1 MTQGKVF
8 PSKALLQLPLFQDD
22 GSTEQY
28 STKQQIERSYARAT
42 LVARAYEFT
51 LDDVLQMN
59 GKLWDLHADPISS
72 IDAATTTILTIHYN
86 LALGTLGPILTTR
99 PDLVPLIQ
107 KLLKF
112 EIIGQFMLTEVE
124 HGLDARQ
131 IETTATLLPDG
142 SLELNTPHPGAAKYM
157 PPVTTISGM
166 PTIGVVFSRLIVDGK
181 CHGIRPVV
189 VSLTDGKGMCKGV
202 SSRMVPPRSGSK
214 PLDHSMTS
222 FDRVRLPPGSVI
234 GSLEESTDVRG
245 DFLKSIWRIS
255 TGGLALSLGTVS
267 FLSVG
272 VYIAGK
278 YSLRRTV
285 SGPEK
290 GSKMPII
297 GFRTQQ
303 LPILHGLAQVHV
315 LQAFSKFAIP
325 LFRDRNLHMYVR
337 HGISTIFK
345 ATALQHCQST
355 LLALEERCGAQGL
368 FNYNQIV
375 RGHADMRGVCIA
387 EGDILAISIRLI
399 SELLQGKYCLPEPK
413 YPDCLLYK
421 HEQGLWKEARDRYSK
436 LSGTHRS
443 EEFNN
448 AILPL
453 CRPLAEFIGHRMAY
467 EAAVDQGVDP
477 ALVELYE
484 AGVIKL
490 DSSWYVENGLLSRA
504 EQFDLESVAAN
515 KVLPDLERFLDL
527 LDVAEYATAPILSG
541 KSWNEFVVSLP
552 QFLGNSEPLE
562 ELRGDSPKPTSM
574 SETVYRKILFWR

>member
-86 LALGTLGPILTTR
+86 LALGTLGPILATR
-99 PDLVPLIQ
+99 PDLAPLIQ

-157 PPVTTISGM
+157 PPVTTISGI

-181 CHGIRPVV
+181 FHGIRPVV

-222 FDRVRLPPGSVI
+222 FDHVRLPPGSVI

-278 YSLRRTV
+278 YSLRRTD
-285 SGPEK
+285 SERNSSQFFMDWHKYTFCKRSRNSP
-290 GSKMPII
+290 
-297 GFRTQQ
+297 FRYSETGTF
-303 LPILHGLAQVHV
+303 IYCA
-315 LQAFSKFAIP
+315 
-325 LFRDRNLHMYVR
+325 R
-337 HGISTIFK
+337 
-345 ATALQHCQST
+345 
-355 LLALEERCGAQGL
+355 
-368 FNYNQIV
+368 
-375 RGHADMRGVCIA
+375 ADMRGVCIA

-552 QFLGNSEPLE
+552 QFLGISEPLE

-574 SETVYRKILFWR
+574 SETVYKKILFWR

>member
-1 MTQGKVF
+1 MTQGKTF
-8 PSKALLQLPLFQDD
+8 PSKPFLQLPLFRDD
-22 GSTEQY
+22 GLTEQY
-28 STKQQIERSYARAT
+28 SVRESIKRSYARAS
-42 LVARAYEFT
+42 VIARAYEFT
-51 LDDVLQMN
+51 LDDILHMSD
-59 GKLWDLHADPISS
+59 KLWDLHADPVSS

-86 LALGTLGPILTTR
+86 LAVGTLAPLLSTR
-99 PDLVPLIQ
+99 PDLAALTQ
-107 KLLKF
+107 KLLNF
-112 EIIGQFMLTEVE
+112 EIVGQFMLTEVE

-142 SLELNTPHPGAAKYM
+142 SLDLNTPHPGAAKYM
-157 PPVTTISGM
+157 PPVTTISAM
-166 PTIGVVFSRLIVDGK
+166 PTIGVVFARLIAEGK
-181 CHGIRPVV
+181 FYGIRPVL

-214 PLDHSMTS
+214 PLDHSMTT
-222 FDRVRLPPGSVI
+222 FDHVRLPPGSVI
-234 GSLEESTDVRG
+234 GSLEESVDVRG

-278 YSLRRTV
+278 YSLRRMV
-285 SGPEK
+285 SGPAK

-303 LPILHGLAQVHV
+303 LPILHGLAQIHV
-315 LQAFSKFAIP
+315 LQALSKVAIP
-325 LFRDRNLHMYVR
+325 LFRNQNLHMFVR

-368 FNYNQIV
+368 FGYNQIV

-387 EGDILAISIRLI
+387 EGDILTISIRLI
-399 SELLQGKYCLPEPK
+399 SELLQGKYRLPEPK

-421 HEQGLWKEARDRYSK
+421 HEQGLWKEARDRFSN
-436 LSGTHRS
+436 LSGNHRS

-453 CRPLAEFIGHRMAY
+453 CRPLVEFIGHRMAY
-467 EAAVDQGVDP
+467 EAAVDLGVNP
-477 ALVELYE
+477 LLVELYE
-484 AGVIKL
+484 AGAIRL
-490 DSSWYVENGLLSRA
+490 DSSWYVENGLMSRA
-504 EQFDLESVAAN
+504 EQHDLESAAAN
-515 KVLPDLERFLDL
+515 KVLPDLERFLHDL
-527 LDVAEYATAPILSG
+527 EAAEYATAPIISEERWNGFVSG
-541 KSWNEFVVSLP
+541 LP
-552 QFLGNSEPLE
+552 QFVGNSEPLG
-562 ELRGDSPKPTSM
+562 ELWVASSKKN
-574 SETVYRKILFWR
+574 ETCVIV